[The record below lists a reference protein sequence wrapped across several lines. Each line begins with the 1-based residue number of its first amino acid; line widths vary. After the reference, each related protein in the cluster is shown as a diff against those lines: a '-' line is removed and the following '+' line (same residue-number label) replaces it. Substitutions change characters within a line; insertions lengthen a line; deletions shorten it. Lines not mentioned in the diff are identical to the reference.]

1 MKKDDDGIVIENMT
15 DTELIE
21 FANKEVDSSVP
32 KFKLEYILLVVL

>member
-21 FANKEVDSSVP
+21 FANNEVD
-32 KFKLEYILLVVL
+32 KLCS

>member
-21 FANKEVDSSVP
+21 FSNNEVDKRS
-32 KFKLEYILLVVL
+32 